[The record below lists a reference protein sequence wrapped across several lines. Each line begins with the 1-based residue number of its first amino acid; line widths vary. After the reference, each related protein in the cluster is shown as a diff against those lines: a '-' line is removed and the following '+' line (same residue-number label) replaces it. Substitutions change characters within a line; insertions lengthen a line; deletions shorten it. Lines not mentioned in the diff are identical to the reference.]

1 MPREPTVR
9 AQQAALDAVA
19 ANRKC
24 REKVNK
30 VVQRPAE
37 LDRKRTEG
45 RPVPGCEQHR
55 QWNVGQNRKC
65 DETDK
70 KGNRAIMH
78 VFCQANDGLKPLGCE
93 RMETRSKQ
101 T

>member
-1 MPREPTVR
+1 MPRERTVR

-55 QWNVGQNRKC
+55 QRNVGQNRKR
-65 DETDK
+65 DETSE
-70 KGNRAIMH
+70 KGNRTIMD
-78 VFCQANDGLKPLGCE
+78 VFGQANEVSEPLGCE
-93 RMETRSKQ
+93 RMDTRSK
-101 T
+101 